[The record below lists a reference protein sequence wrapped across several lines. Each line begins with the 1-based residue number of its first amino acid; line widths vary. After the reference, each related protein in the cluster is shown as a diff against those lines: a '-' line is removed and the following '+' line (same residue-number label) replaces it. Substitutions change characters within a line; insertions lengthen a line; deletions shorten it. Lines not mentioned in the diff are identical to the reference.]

1 MIESLHISVAMYKR
15 LYEEEHK
22 LRSSYSHSSDAV
34 TVEDSGRKNRLLLLE
49 DSQGATKKAQEKV
62 VERLRSLEEDLAK
75 SKSDI
80 ILLQSERDK
89 LALDAKF
96 ARERL
101 DSFMKEFEYQRNEMN
116 ENLVASEELSRKL
129 NMEVSVLKLEKE
141 ILSNAE
147 RRACDEVRSL
157 SERVHRLQATLD
169 TIHSAEEARNG
180 LRPRKSCNRSGT
192 PAVVAETKLSE
203 LEKKIK
209 VSDAK
214 VASMDGSGISSSIS
228 ATEVVTDLLM
238 AKDEIQK
245 LKEEAQANKEHM
257 LQYKSIAQVNETA
270 LKQMEDAHKNF
281 KKESEKLKQSLEDE
295 LISLR
300 GRISELDSEFSK
312 KSEEV
317 AFAAVGKDKAFASAL
332 AEITCLKEENCSKT
346 SQLVA
351 LESQSS
357 ALKEDLE
364 KEHERWRAAHAN
376 YERQVILQS
385 ETIQEL
391 TKTSQ
396 ALSSLQQEASG
407 LRKLVDAQK
416 SENDELKSNAAGI
429 SSGSN
434 APGSGSD
441 AGWQNVA
448 AENAQASLHTERANS
463 RTLMFL
469 EEEIKSLQLQVRE
482 LSLLRESN
490 MQLREENK
498 HNFEEC
504 QKLREVAQNAKAH
517 SNNLESLLRE
527 RQIEVEACK
536 KEIEM
541 DKVEKDRLE
550 KRISDLLERCR
561 NTDVEDYNR
570 TKDDLRQMEEKLR
583 ETGLGGPKRPH
594 DRVTLR
600 EMKADW
606 HTCLDNRVG
615 FKGFAIPK
623 ESQGKVA
630 EFSFRGTPAQLRHG
644 DVVIAAITS
653 CTNTSNP
660 SVMLGAALVAR
671 KACELELEVKPWIK
685 TSLAPG
691 SGVVTKYLEKS
702 GLQKYLNQL
711 GFHIVGYGCTT
722 CIGNSG
728 DIDEAVASAITE
740 NDLVAAAVLSGNRNF
755 EGRVHPLT
763 RANYLASPPLV
774 VAYACAGTV
783 GIDFEAEPIGVGK
796 DGKQIFFSD
805 IWPSNDEVAQ
815 VVHSSVL
822 PDMFKATYQAI
833 TDGNPMWN
841 QLSVPS
847 GNLYAWDSKST
858 YIHDPP
864 YFKSMTMSPP
874 RPHGVKD
881 AYCLLNFGDSTTTD
895 HISPAGSIH
904 KDNPAARY
912 LMECGKLY
920 VFDAAMRYKSEGHD
934 TIILAGAEYGSGS
947 SRDWAAKGPKQLG
960 VKAVIAKS
968 FERIHRNNL
977 VGMGIIPLCFKAGED
992 AETLGLTGHER
1003 YSIDLPSNVSEIRP
1017 GQDVTVAT
1025 DNEKSFTCTLRFDT
1039 EVELA
1044 YFDHGGILQY
1054 VIRNMIHANH

>member
-1 MIESLHISVAMYKR
+1 MRQIDDMGKELANTLHV
-15 LYEEEHK
+15 
-22 LRSSYSHSSDAV
+22 
-34 TVEDSGRKNRLLLLE
+34 
-49 DSQGATKKAQEKV
+49 
-62 VERLRSLEEDLAK
+62 
-75 SKSDI
+75 
-80 ILLQSERDK
+80 
-89 LALDAKF
+89 
-96 ARERL
+96 
-101 DSFMKEFEYQRNEMN
+101 
-116 ENLVASEELSRKL
+116 
-129 NMEVSVLKLEKE
+129 VSV
-141 ILSNAE
+141 
-147 RRACDEVRSL
+147 
-157 SERVHRLQATLD
+157 SETR
-169 TIHSAEEARNG
+169 
-180 LRPRKSCNRSGT
+180 
-192 PAVVAETKLSE
+192 AVVAETKLSE

-300 GRISELDSEFSK
+300 GRISELDSEF
-312 KSEEV
+312 
-317 AFAAVGKDKAFASAL
+317 
-332 AEITCLKEENCSKT
+332 T
-346 SQLVA
+346 

-364 KEHERWRAAHAN
+364 KEHERWRAAQAN

-396 ALSSLQQEASG
+396 ALSSLQQEASS

-463 RTLMFL
+463 RTLMFS

-482 LSLLRESN
+482 LNLLRESN

-550 KRISDLLERCR
+550 KRISELLERCR
-561 NTDVEDYNR
+561 NIDVEDYNR

-606 HTCLDNRVG
+606 HACLDNRVG

-630 EFSFRGTPAQLRHG
+630 EFSFHGTPAQLRHG

-728 DIDEAVASAITE
+728 DIDEAMASAITE

-763 RANYLASPPLV
+763 RANHLASPPLV
-774 VAYACAGTV
+774 FAYALAETV
-783 GIDFEAEPIGVGK
+783 GIDFETEPIGVGK
-796 DGKQIFFSD
+796 DGKQIFFRD

-815 VVHSSVL
+815 VC
-822 PDMFKATYQAI
+822 
-833 TDGNPMWN
+833 
-841 QLSVPS
+841 
-847 GNLYAWDSKST
+847 NLYAWDSKST
-858 YIHDPP
+858 YIHDPS
-864 YFKSMTMSPP
+864 YFKSMTMSPQG
-874 RPHGVKD
+874 PHGVKD
-881 AYCLLNFGDSTTTD
+881 AYCLLNFGDSITTD

-904 KDNPAARY
+904 KDSPAARY
-912 LMECGKLY
+912 LMERGVDRRDFNSYGSHRGNEEVMARSTVANIRIVNKLLGGEVGPKTIHISIGEKLS
-920 VFDAAMRYKSEGHD
+920 VFDASMRYKSEGHD
-934 TIILAGAEYGSGS
+934 TIILAGTEYGSGS
-947 SRDWAAKGPKQLG
+947 SRDWAAKGPKLLG
-960 VKAVIAKS
+960 ES
-968 FERIHRNNL
+968 SDSQEF
-977 VGMGIIPLCFKAGED
+977 
-992 AETLGLTGHER
+992 
-1003 YSIDLPSNVSEIRP
+1003 
-1017 GQDVTVAT
+1017 
-1025 DNEKSFTCTLRFDT
+1025 
-1039 EVELA
+1039 
-1044 YFDHGGILQY
+1044 
-1054 VIRNMIHANH
+1054 